1 MQVVLEINN
10 PNDLQLLLQYVKLL
24 SSARVLEAKP
34 PTKPASEKKS
44 FFERHYGV
52 LSSRMTAEEIDAQLI
67 KLRGEWERDTW

>member
-10 PNDLQLLLQYVKLL
+10 PNELQLLLQYVKLL
-24 SSARVLEAKP
+24 SSARVVEAKP
-34 PTKPASEKKS
+34 QIKPRSIKKP

-52 LSSRMTAEEIDAQLI
+52 LSSKMTVEEIDAQLN